1 MLWHETA
8 QACSLPPRWMIEINS
23 IHSLREHGVET
34 ETGHHHNFKSPHCNF
49 IQVELTHW
57 IHLTNLTL
65 MLPMPTMLP
74 ADMDKNGTWAL
85 ILRLSCTAWLKEEQC
100 EKQQAWNALIWVMI
114 IYRLYT
120 GRERERERL
129 YRKCQCSM
137 KKTHRWVV
145 TLPANSAHWTV
156 GVSPEEKHHDNLC
169 GVSELQSNVLQF
181 HKVSQQTPFVVA
193 SPLKTAI

>member
-1 MLWHETA
+1 MKLRCQTRATAETSFALAYRESPRPKTKKTRFMLWHETA

-120 GRERERERL
+120 GRERERER
-129 YRKCQCSM
+129 
-137 KKTHRWVV
+137 
-145 TLPANSAHWTV
+145 
-156 GVSPEEKHHDNLC
+156 E
-169 GVSELQSNVLQF
+169 
-181 HKVSQQTPFVVA
+181 
-193 SPLKTAI
+193 II